1 MLVIGQEV
9 AHALIDRLKLKQEF
23 LQAFLPPR
31 PDEIAETRWLQLVAR
46 LQYIKV
52 SHAIAKPVPAAFSAK
67 VQRRLA
73 STAPPRPIKDLAFD
87 DACHYL
93 EKMYKDVRVALQA
106 TQLSANAGLRPVVV

>member
-1 MLVIGQEV
+1 M
-9 AHALIDRLKLKQEF
+9 KSKQEF

-31 PDEIAETRWLQLVAR
+31 PDEPAEARWFQLEAR
-46 LQYIKV
+46 LQDIKV
-52 SHAIAKPVPAAFSAK
+52 SHAIAKPVQAAFSAK

-93 EKMYKDVRVALQA
+93 EKMCMDVRAALQA
-106 TQLSANAGLRPVVV
+106 NHLSANAGLSPVVVLEAPLP